1 MFAVIYRI
9 IVGLFPAGAGVILRE
24 ELKWKRN

>member
-9 IVGLFPAGAGVILRE
+9 IVGLFPAGAGVIQPFQGYAAG
-24 ELKWKRN
+24 